1 MTTTETIGYWLL
13 TAFLIWLPMRYWMP
27 GKIADAAG
35 KLLIAVFV
43 IWLVVSVAYGPFFTF
58 QELALLSIA
67 AVAFWLGWGFRN

>member
-1 MTTTETIGYWLL
+1 
-13 TAFLIWLPMRYWMP
+13 MP

-67 AVAFWLGWGFRN
+67 AVALWLGWGSRN